1 MRGMTYSDIKQAI
14 LTMNEE
20 KIKEDNIGTLIQ
32 IVPTDEE
39 QKQVCDHQLAS
50 DEVFAEPENF
60 IKTVSGIK
68 NQVKRLEAWQTKMKF
83 TTDIGSIKPI
93 LQNMDNAI
101 REMKE
106 SKEFH
111 KFLGI
116 VLAFGNY
123 LNGKNKKKVIF
134 GFKIKSLSKLN
145 DTKSADGKVTLLQY
159 IATFVAK
166 EYPEMVDLGSHLKSC
181 GGATKFNGNS
191 IKDDI
196 KNIKEGLKNIT
207 EQIKIA
213 DATAL
218 EGDLF
223 SEIMKRFLD
232 ESGTLVSIVE
242 EGLEKIFVD
251 LKDLAKLYT
260 VPENDM
266 LQKPEEFFWRY
277 IRIC

>member
-1 MRGMTYSDIKQAI
+1 MV
-14 LTMNEE
+14 
-20 KIKEDNIGTLIQ
+20 KI
-32 IVPTDEE
+32 
-39 QKQVCDHQLAS
+39 
-50 DEVFAEPENF
+50 
-60 IKTVSGIK
+60 
-68 NQVKRLEAWQTKMKF
+68 
-83 TTDIGSIKPI
+83 
-93 LQNMDNAI
+93 
-101 REMKE
+101 
-106 SKEFH
+106 
-111 KFLGI
+111 
-116 VLAFGNY
+116 
-123 LNGKNKKKVIF
+123 KKKVIF

-242 EGLEKIFVD
+242 EGLEKIFSD
-251 LKDLAKLYT
+251 LKELAKLYT

-266 LQKPEEFFWRY
+266 LQKPEEFFGD
-277 IRIC
+277 ISEFVDKFKQSHEKKSCNN